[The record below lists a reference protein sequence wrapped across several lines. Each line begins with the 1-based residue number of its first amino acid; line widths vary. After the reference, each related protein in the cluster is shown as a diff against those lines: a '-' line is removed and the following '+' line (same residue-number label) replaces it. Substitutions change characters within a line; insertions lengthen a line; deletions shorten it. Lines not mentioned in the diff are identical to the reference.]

1 MDRSPAHDPHPAAPD
16 ATGAAGSSRVRD
28 QVAAIIDR
36 VPAARRKV
44 LELILEDP
52 QRVLDETFERL
63 AQRSGS
69 SVPTVMRTCRD
80 LGYAGLREFQLAL
93 AQDLAVRGS
102 PLNRRVAI
110 DDDVRQVIDKVTRG
124 AAAVVHGVQAQ
135 LSPEAVES
143 AADALAEAARVDC
156 YGVGVTSNF
165 MAMDL
170 HARLFRLGVASGTYL
185 DPHLQLISAS
195 TIDRR
200 GVVMAITHVGGMP
213 SLLEAVDVAR
223 SRGAT
228 IIALTRPDAPL
239 ARLADILLAVD
250 VAPDPVMPVGPEAY
264 LAHLTVLEI
273 LTVLVAQRLGDP
285 AARRLAH
292 IQQTLALRGV
302 DMHPHHPLSQPA
314 ADAAR
319 PRRQPRRPR

>member
-1 MDRSPAHDPHPAAPD
+1 MDRPRASGRPPPAAAP
-16 ATGAAGSSRVRD
+16 AISSRVRD
-28 QVAAIIDR
+28 QVAAIIER
-36 VPAARRKV
+36 ATASRRKV

-52 QRVLDETFERL
+52 QRVLDETFEHL
-63 AQRSGS
+63 AQRAGS

-80 LGYAGLREFQLAL
+80 LGYAGLREFKLAL

-102 PLNRRVAI
+102 PLNRRVRI
-110 DDDVRQVIDKVTRG
+110 SDDVRQVIDKITRG

-135 LSPEAVES
+135 LSSEAVQA
-143 AADALAEAARVDC
+143 AADALVKAARVDC
-156 YGVGVTSNF
+156 YGVGITSNF

-170 HARLFRLGVASGTYL
+170 HARLFRLGVMSNTYL
-185 DPHLQLISAS
+185 DPHVQLISAS

-223 SRGAT
+223 ARGAT
-228 IIALTRPDAPL
+228 IIALTRGGSPL
-239 ARLADILLAVD
+239 ARLADILLAID

-273 LTVLVAQRLGDP
+273 LTVLVAQRLGDK

-292 IQQTLALRGV
+292 IQHTLATRGV
-302 DMHPHHPLSQPA
+302 DMHPHHPLAEASRADTQPTR
-314 ADAAR
+314 AR
-319 PRRQPRRPR
+319 RSRRR

>member
-1 MDRSPAHDPHPAAPD
+1 MN
-16 ATGAAGSSRVRD
+16 SRVRD
-28 QVAAIIDR
+28 QVMAVIDR
-36 VPAARRKV
+36 VSTSRRKV

-52 QRVLDETFERL
+52 QQVLDETFEHL
-63 AQRSGS
+63 AQRAGS

-80 LGYAGLREFQLAL
+80 LGYAGLREFKLAL

-102 PLNRRVAI
+102 PLNRRVRI
-110 DDDVRQVIDKVTRG
+110 TDDVRQVIDKVSRG

-135 LSPEAVES
+135 LSHEAVQA
-143 AADALAEAARVDC
+143 AADALVQAARVDC
-156 YGVGVTSNF
+156 YGVGITSNF

-170 HARLFRLGVASGTYL
+170 HARLFRLGVASNTYL
-185 DPHLQLISAS
+185 DPHVQLISAS

-223 SRGAT
+223 TRGAT
-228 IIALTRPDAPL
+228 IIALTQGGSPL
-239 ARLADILLAVD
+239 ARMADILLAID

-273 LTVLVAQRLGDP
+273 LTVLVAQRLGDK
-285 AARRLAH
+285 AAQRLAH
-292 IQQTLALRGV
+292 IQHMLATRGV
-302 DMHPHHPLSQPA
+302 DMHPHHPLA
-314 ADAAR
+314 ATTRVEAPSPRAR
-319 PRRQPRRPR
+319 RGRR

>member
-1 MDRSPAHDPHPAAPD
+1 MDRLRTSEHPPP
-16 ATGAAGSSRVRD
+16 TTSAGVNSRVPD

-36 VPAARRKV
+36 APASRRKV

-63 AQRSGS
+63 AQRAGS

-80 LGYAGLREFQLAL
+80 LGYAGLREFKLAL

-102 PLNRRVAI
+102 PLNRRVRI
-110 DDDVRQVIDKVTRG
+110 TDDVRQVIDKVSRG

-135 LSPEAVES
+135 LSHQAVQA
-143 AADALAEAARVDC
+143 AADALVRATRVDC
-156 YGVGVTSNF
+156 YGVGITSNF

-170 HARLFRLGVASGTYL
+170 HARLFRLGVASNTYL
-185 DPHLQLISAS
+185 DPHVQLISAS

-223 SRGAT
+223 ARGAT
-228 IIALTRPDAPL
+228 IIALTQGGSPL
-239 ARLADILLAVD
+239 ARMADILLAIA

-264 LAHLTVLEI
+264 LAHLTVIEI
-273 LTVLVAQRLGDP
+273 LTVLVAQRLGDK

-292 IQQTLALRGV
+292 IQQTLATRGV
-302 DMHPHHPLSQPA
+302 DMHPHHPLVEASRS
-314 ADAAR
+314 DARAR
-319 PRRQPRRPR
+319 SRKGRQR